1 MSQKSDLPFGSEFS
15 PSQISLQKV
24 LEFAETFG
32 GDWRAFENAVY
43 LEYFSNNNTT
53 ETNKRK
59 LANNTRLGM
68 IAYDIIDREAN
79 FTEFGMHLLTLKDDK
94 AKLYDALAR
103 HILLNLNGMIMVQC
117 IQDMVAA
124 GEQVKLTNL
133 RETLAVRNIHYPSG
147 GKHPSIMRLWLAKAG
162 VFVGSYWQ
170 IDEARLKEVLGVA
183 SGEFDVLADFT
194 REQRAFLRALANTGI
209 TTPQPASVITRL
221 ASATYGVKFPEKGLP
236 KLVLNEIEQA
246 GYITTQKTTGGRGA
260 KPFLVAPTNK
270 LIGDVVNPL
279 LDQLERQTDP
289 KLRQMLKKPLSE
301 ILEELQS
308 SDKHRAGLALEV
320 LSNRL
325 WRNDSG
331 QLTRC
336 FT

>member
-1 MSQKSDLPFGSEFS
+1 M
-15 PSQISLQKV
+15 
-24 LEFAETFG
+24 
-32 GDWRAFENAVY
+32 
-43 LEYFSNNNTT
+43 
-53 ETNKRK
+53 
-59 LANNTRLGM
+59 
-68 IAYDIIDREAN
+68 
-79 FTEFGMHLLTLKDDK
+79 
-94 AKLYDALAR
+94 
-103 HILLNLNGMIMVQC
+103 
-117 IQDMVAA
+117 
-124 GEQVKLTNL
+124 
-133 RETLAVRNIHYPSG
+133 
-147 GKHPSIMRLWLAKAG
+147 
-162 VFVGSYWQ
+162 
-170 IDEARLKEVLGVA
+170 
-183 SGEFDVLADFT
+183 LADFT